1 MCSKVSRNSLYL
13 FEFKCFN
20 IRKEEKRML
29 HEYNAKFAALIQEKL
44 NIIRQ
49 LQKENRAIKEFK
61 EVIIR

>member
-1 MCSKVSRNSLYL
+1 
-13 FEFKCFN
+13 
-20 IRKEEKRML
+20 ML
-29 HEYNAKFAALIQEKL
+29 HEYNAKLQALIQEKF

>member
-1 MCSKVSRNSLYL
+1 
-13 FEFKCFN
+13 
-20 IRKEEKRML
+20 ML
-29 HEYNAKFAALIQEKL
+29 HEYNAKFEALIQEKL